1 MLSFRDQENLVH
13 AHQQAAVAKPLN
25 QGVRGLAPKTPGN
38 NGKIGLNG
46 RMTGRNGG
54 RDDENTFVGG
64 LKTGKAQKATFITP
78 MGMLLNAEST
88 KQENLTNCKA
98 QRERAPLGA
107 KTTNVKANAF
117 RTPAPKTGDYGLQK
131 TQKRT
136 TSARK
141 HKLKVHQPELL
152 TVEPVINLEE
162 EDEPEIEYCPPKIIP
177 MLDIPDQDQEL
188 FRFEDDD
195 FFSGGLQ
202 GYRHDPIGDDGL
214 RKSERDARREQ
225 KEFDDETDR
234 VLNEAVKQT
243 CTLTDDDLRL
253 FGIEPIKTA
262 ATSRDPAKKERKIV
276 NPTTSTRIASSLQSK
291 AAAAALSTKS
301 RPHFAAPTAAAKARN
316 AATST
321 SNPLT
326 SGRKAASPG
335 TAASRTTI
343 GYAAGRRVSSSL
355 KQRPNAV
362 PLAPRNPNG
371 PVTTLSDLLNDFSL
385 DPEFDDDDYE
395 IPWQTDVNSIVL
407 EGIDDLKDFR
417 LEMPG
422 EN

>member
-1 MLSFRDQENLVH
+1 MLSLRDQENLVH

-38 NGKIGLNG
+38 NGKNGFNG

-54 RDDENTFVGG
+54 RDDENAFVGG
-64 LKTGKAQKATFITP
+64 LKTGKTQKATFITP
-78 MGMLLNAEST
+78 MGTSPNTEST
-88 KQENLTNCKA
+88 KQKTLTVSEA

-117 RTPAPKTGDYGLQK
+117 KTPAPKTGDYGLQK

-152 TVEPVINLEE
+152 TVEPVNNLEE
-162 EDEPEIEYCPPKIIP
+162 DDEPEIEYCPPKIVP
-177 MLDIPDQDQEL
+177 MLDLPDDDQEL
-188 FRFEDDD
+188 FRFEEDD
-195 FFSGGLQ
+195 FFSGGVY
-202 GYRHDPIGDDGL
+202 GYRHDPLGDDGL

-243 CTLTDDDLRL
+243 CTLTDDDLRS
-253 FGIEPIKTA
+253 FGLEPTKTA
-262 ATSRDPAKKERKIV
+262 LIAGDPAKRERKIAHAPA
-276 NPTTSTRIASSLQSK
+276 NTRIASSVQSK
-291 AAAAALSTKS
+291 AAASALSTKS

-316 AATST
+316 AAITT
-321 SNPLT
+321 SNPVT
-326 SGRKAASPG
+326 SVRKAATPG

-362 PLAPRNPNG
+362 PSASRKPSG
-371 PVTTLSDLLNDFSL
+371 SVTTLSDLLNDFSL
-385 DPEFDDDDYE
+385 DPEFEDDDYE